1 MKRKETFV
9 GKKIFSAF
17 DEQKSLLF
25 FRLFYISEMNKKVYE
40 NLREKTS
47 NQVRLFLCADI
58 FEI

>member
-17 DEQKSLLF
+17 DE
-25 FRLFYISEMNKKVYE
+25 LFYISEMNKKVYE